1 MENRNND
8 GKCTMENGKLS
19 NKIVCVG
26 RNYVEHIQ
34 ELNNEM
40 PSEPVYFIKPMSCV
54 TEKIELIDYS
64 PMHYEGEICFLM
76 GKKIKVGFGFDFTL
90 REIQS
95 ELKKKGLPWE
105 RAKAFK
111 GSVVF
116 SEFVDFNDIEELG
129 VEVYKNGDLVQK
141 GVVNLMIYK
150 PKFLFEDINRIFGL
164 NEGDIIMSGT
174 PKGVGVVESGDVFEG
189 RILEGGKVLV
199 SKKWVVK

>member
-76 GKKIKVGFGFDFTL
+76 GEKIKVGFGFDFTL
-90 REIQS
+90 REIQNK
-95 ELKKKGLPWE
+95 LKKKGLPWE

-111 GSVVF
+111 ASAVF
-116 SEFVDFNDIEELG
+116 SKFVDFNDIEELG
-129 VEVYKNGDLVQK
+129 VEVYKNGELVQK
-141 GVVNLMIYK
+141 GGVNLMIYK
-150 PKFLFEDINRIFGL
+150 PQFLFEDIERIFGL
-164 NEGDIIMSGT
+164 NNGDIIMSGT
-174 PKGVGVVESGDVFEG
+174 PKGVGVVKSGDVFEG
-189 RILEGGKVLV
+189 KILEGKKVLV

>member
-76 GKKIKVGFGFDFTL
+76 GEKIKVGFGFDFTL
-90 REIQS
+90 REIQNK
-95 ELKKKGLPWE
+95 LKKKGLPWE

-111 GSVVF
+111 ASAVF

-129 VEVYKNGDLVQK
+129 VEVYKNGELVQK
-141 GVVNLMIYK
+141 GGVNLMIYK
-150 PKFLFEDINRIFGL
+150 PQFLFEDIERIFGL
-164 NEGDIIMSGT
+164 NNGDIIMSGT

-189 RILEGGKVLV
+189 KILEGKKVLV